1 MTLQVQDKRIWATY
15 PVLAVKSVYH
25 YQGYFF
31 DISEISMVFHF
42 WFSMFIWYIH
52 SDISGSHSGNGCLEN
67 FAVWSSCQR
76 LF

>member
-1 MTLQVQDKRIWATY
+1 MTLQVQDKRIWTTY

-42 WFSMFIWYIH
+42 WFSMFI
-52 SDISGSHSGNGCLEN
+52 
-67 FAVWSSCQR
+67 
-76 LF
+76 